1 MWSLV
6 FLLEESQIKIYPQE
20 SLTFFSF
27 ETPINKWGKLDW
39 WYGPY
44 LEVKFHGD
52 MKQSPCQP
60 AKDPIAS
67 RWDLWFWN
75 EISVFMET
83 SVQRIDQAGMCPNL
97 QPKVKDKLL
106 QSLGSATWVGLVSCN
121 RFPLVSCFDCR
132 LRKHEWLLR
141 PKAHASW
148 LFHVCSSI
156 PNQLCCWSEEMKKIK
171 TWHRWETA
179 YLRYIDQMNKP
190 ENSIFFWL
198 ITCKPCACTRRYI
211 TWSHIAKR
219 TVPWPLQTMA

>member
-1 MWSLV
+1 M
-6 FLLEESQIKIYPQE
+6 
-20 SLTFFSF
+20 FFSF
-27 ETPINKWGKLDW
+27 ETPINKWGELDW

-60 AKDPIAS
+60 AKDPIAR

-75 EISVFMET
+75 EVSVFMET
-83 SVQRIDQAGMCPNL
+83 SVQRIDQAECVQTCN
-97 QPKVKDKLL
+97 PKWKTSYFSLWGRLHEWGWSVAMGFPWWAALTAGCESMNGCFDQKRMLL
-106 QSLGSATWVGLVSCN
+106 GYFMFALVSPTSFVAEVK
-121 RFPLVSCFDCR
+121 R
-132 LRKHEWLLR
+132 W
-141 PKAHASW
+141 
-148 LFHVCSSI
+148 
-156 PNQLCCWSEEMKKIK
+156 KKIK
-171 TWHRWETA
+171 TWQRWETA

-198 ITCKPCACTRRYI
+198 IMCKPCACTRRYI

>member
-1 MWSLV
+1 
-6 FLLEESQIKIYPQE
+6 
-20 SLTFFSF
+20 
-27 ETPINKWGKLDW
+27 
-39 WYGPY
+39 
-44 LEVKFHGD
+44 
-52 MKQSPCQP
+52 MKQYPCQP

-75 EISVFMET
+75 EVSVFMET

-106 QSLGSATWVGLVSCN
+106 QSLGSATSVGLVSCN

-148 LFHVCSSI
+148 LLHVCSSI
-156 PNQLCCWSEEMKKIK
+156 PNQLCCWSEEMKQIK

-190 ENSIFFWL
+190 ENSIFFL
-198 ITCKPCACTRRYI
+198 INYVQTLCLHQALYHLISYCKAHR
-211 TWSHIAKR
+211 
-219 TVPWPLQTMA
+219 PLATTNYGLSMKAYVHVYSCVADVHGFCIWA